1 MIGKIQRVPLRE
13 VWRHEGRDFSTW
25 LCENIDVLNEAIGLD
40 LAEPERERAVGTFS
54 VDLAGEDSSGDSF
67 IIENQLEKSDHD
79 HLGKLLTYAAA
90 FSAKNVIWIVGDAR
104 PEHAAA
110 IAWLNQ
116 CGAASFYLLRAE
128 AIRIGDSQPALHLTR
143 VIGPSA
149 EMKAVGERKRDT
161 EVQHNTVRMF
171 WQSLLDAARA
181 VLPTHRNCSAGD
193 GNWVSASA
201 GFRGMNLVYW
211 IRKDSWTAGLE
222 IYDESVSWN
231 KAAFDALIRH
241 KQAIEST
248 AGVPLDWERRDERRG
263 SQITL
268 SGTNGGYR
276 SPPEDWAAIHDSMI
290 NAMLRISKSL
300 APYFGSVVAEVNAL
314 EVAVPPINHMNQRD
328 SKISSQSHETL
339 V

>member
-1 MIGKIQRVPLRE
+1 MIGRIQRVPLRE
-13 VWRHEGRDFSTW
+13 AWRHEARDFSAW
-25 LCENIDVLNEAIGLD
+25 LCDNIDVLSDAIGLQ
-40 LAEPERERAVGTFS
+40 LTEPQRERAAGTFS
-54 VDLAGEDSSGDSF
+54 VDLSGEDANGEAF
-67 IIENQLEKSDHD
+67 IIENQLERSDHD

-90 FSAKNVIWIVGDAR
+90 FNAKTAIWIVADPR

-110 IAWLNQ
+110 VAWLNQ
-116 CGAASFYLLRAE
+116 SGTASFYLLRAE
-128 AIRIGDSQPALHLTR
+128 AIRIDDSRPALHLTR
-143 VIGPSA
+143 IIGPSA

-161 EVQHNTVRMF
+161 EVQHNAVRMF
-171 WQSLLDAARA
+171 WQSLLDAAQA

-201 GFRGMNLVYW
+201 GCRGMNLVYW

-222 IYDESVSWN
+222 IYDESTSWN
-231 KAAFDALIRH
+231 KAAFDAMIRH
-241 KQAIEST
+241 KQAIESA
-248 AGVPLDWERRDERRG
+248 AGFSLDWERRDERRG

-276 SPPEDWAAIHDSMI
+276 SPLEDWAAIQDSMI
-290 NAMLRISKSL
+290 NAMSRISKSL

-314 EVAVPPINHMNQRD
+314 EVAVPSINDMNQSA
-328 SKISSQSHETL
+328 SKISSQSHESL